1 MGGLVET
8 AKDFVTSPL
17 SWISPTTGATATAG
31 KAIKNSLRP
40 VDYQTSSQ
48 TQPKEAVMPIP
59 DDEASKAAKRRAL
72 AAQRQRGGRQSTI
85 LSALGNE
92 TLG

>member
-1 MGGLVET
+1 MGSLKDA
-8 AKDFVTSPL
+8 AKDVTENALDFVSGGGYGQGKKKLDELTKLPEMPASPVL
-17 SWISPTTGATATAG
+17 A
-31 KAIKNSLRP
+31 
-40 VDYQTSSQ
+40 
-48 TQPKEAVMPIP
+48 KEAVMPIP